1 MKDKA
6 LRLADLKPY
15 IAPEDYED
23 LMTYTNRLK
32 WKRARI
38 SDLKDDLRIV
48 ESRIADLGTLS
59 LTNMD
64 TYKEYLD
71 AYETSLR
78 EIQVEQQNVS
88 DLRQAIKKI
97 VTPAVEIFNKNPNA
111 VRVKETVKFKVP
123 REELELLAK
132 IINAKLAEKPQ
143 KTGVILE
150 IDKALMK

>member
-15 IAPEDYED
+15 IAPEDYEN

-48 ESRIADLGTLS
+48 ESQIADLGTLS

-71 AYETSLR
+71 MYETSLR
-78 EIQVEQQNVS
+78 EIQTEQQNVS
-88 DLRQAIKKI
+88 DLRQAIKRI

-123 REELELLAK
+123 WEELELLAK

-143 KTGVILE
+143 KKGAILE
-150 IDKALMK
+150 IDKALMM

>member
-23 LMTYTNRLK
+23 VKTFTNRLK

-38 SDLKDDLRIV
+38 SDLKDDLRLV
-48 ESRIADLGTLS
+48 EGQVADLGTLS

-64 TYKEYLD
+64 TYREYLD
-71 AYETSLR
+71 MYEKSLR
-78 EIQVEQQNVS
+78 EIQVEQQNVA
-88 DLRQAIKKI
+88 DLRQAIKRI
-97 VTPAVEIFNKNPNA
+97 VTPAVELFNKNPNS

-123 REELELLAK
+123 RDELELLAK